1 MIVSQRADAEV
12 CRSILKKSGSSFAL
26 PLRLLTPEK
35 RRGSNALYAFCRL
48 ADDIVDGDGLVSEK
62 TRVLLEFEV
71 MLKDALD
78 GKAVHEPVLRS
89 IAATARRYAIPD
101 VHLFEIIEG
110 VRCDLTQSR
119 YETTN
124 SLIQYCRLVA
134 SAVGL
139 SAVPIWGVRPGVTSE
154 EWMPH
159 ADACGLAF
167 QWTNILRDIVED
179 RERGRVYIPA
189 ESFRASGCDVQ
200 DFLAGRI
207 GSCFEDLAANEV
219 ARASQWFSEAMH
231 LDSMLSVDGQRVFRA
246 MFGVYR
252 ELLRS
257 VENAGSSIFLQRVQT
272 SKWRL
277 PLSGVYSVLV
287 GLQ

>member
-1 MIVSQRADAEV
+1 MIVSQHADAEV

-26 PLRLLTPEK
+26 PLRFLTPEK

-48 ADDIVDGDGLVSEK
+48 ADDIVDGDDRVSEK

-71 MLKDALD
+71 MLKDALH
-78 GKAVHEPVLRS
+78 GKLVHEPVLRS
-89 IAATARRYAIPD
+89 IATAAIRYSIPHE
-101 VHLFEIIEG
+101 HLFHIIEG

-119 YETTN
+119 YETTE

-139 SAVPIWGVRPGVTSE
+139 AAVPIWGLRPGVSLE
-154 EWMPH
+154 EWTPS

-167 QWTNILRDIVED
+167 QWTNILRDIIED
-179 RERGRVYIPA
+179 RERGRVYLSA
-189 ESFRASGCDVQ
+189 ESFHASGCDVE
-200 DFLAGRI
+200 DLLAGRI
-207 GSCFEDLAANEV
+207 GSCFDNLAAMEV
-219 ARASQWFSEAMH
+219 SRARSWFSEAMH
-231 LDSMLSVDGQRVFRA
+231 LDSMLSVDGKRVFRA

-257 VENAGSSIFLQRVQT
+257 VESAGSSIFLQRVQT
-272 SKWRL
+272 PKWRL
-277 PLSGVYSVLV
+277 PCIGVYSVLV
-287 GLQ
+287 GLR